1 MKITYFF
8 DTTVSI
14 FCAYIFIYSF
24 SFFINSK
31 MFLKQNLLLRFC
43 IQNTKIKSKIL
54 LKNFLSKLLYRLC
67 KLSGNLNLC
76 FIDRILPIWNC
87 GISCCTLCGL
97 LLCLLQGSS
106 NVLRF
111 SAWIPLQLNT
121 NFCKITFLQKDY
133 PDEIF
138 KILIYTS
145 TSSYVTKCARF
156 TYSLS

>member
-14 FCAYIFIYSF
+14 FCPYIFIYSF
-24 SFFINSK
+24 SFFVNSK
-31 MFLKQNLLLRFC
+31 MFLKQNLLFWFC

-67 KLSGNLNLC
+67 KLPGNLNLC

-106 NVLRF
+106 NVLMF
-111 SAWIPLQLNT
+111 SVWIPIFANSL
-121 NFCKITFLQKDY
+121 FYKRITQRKFL
-133 PDEIF
+133 
-138 KILIYTS
+138 
-145 TSSYVTKCARF
+145 RF
-156 TYSLS
+156 